1 MIGTTN
7 THEPFNG
14 IPSPSRVLTGGMLGL
29 AVAMGIGRFAFTP
42 ILPAMQR
49 DTGLSHLMAG
59 QLASWNYL
67 GYLAGSLGLTLF
79 ITLRR
84 SRALY
89 PGALTAS
96 CLTTI
101 AMGLTHSP
109 VGWSVLRF
117 MGGMASS
124 LVFIA
129 LAALVIP
136 YLISMGKAGRTSLL
150 FSGVGLGIAFTGAL
164 TPLLDRMAGWRGG
177 WIGLGVVAA
186 VLSFVSWRLIA
197 PIHSVAFPSNASS
210 AGASRIGMLVTAY
223 FLEGLGYIVTA
234 TFLVTIVKS
243 TPGMANW
250 AAASWIVVGLSA
262 APSTVIWQALSVRFG
277 WRKATTAAYLLQAGS
292 LFISVKAAGPIGI
305 LFSAAAF
312 GGTFMGITS
321 LSMGEGARRS
331 GANQSHTAAILTMAF
346 ALGQIAGPVCAG
358 WLAQSAGSFRLSL
371 GLAGGCVLA
380 GGILTWLDRP
390 RTQTARLSEKAP

>member
-1 MIGTTN
+1 
-7 THEPFNG
+7 
-14 IPSPSRVLTGGMLGL
+14 MLGL

-67 GYLAGSLGLTLF
+67 GYLAGSLGLALF
-79 ITLRR
+79 VALRH

-101 AMGLTHSP
+101 AMGLTDSP
-109 VGWSVLRF
+109 AVWSALRF
-117 MGGMASS
+117 MGGVASA

-136 YLISMGKAGRTSLL
+136 YLIGTGRAGRTSLL
-150 FSGVGLGIAFTGAL
+150 FSGVGLGIALTGAV

-177 WIGLGVVAA
+177 WIGLGAVAV
-186 VLSFVSWRLIA
+186 VLSVVSWRLIA
-197 PIHSVAFPSNASS
+197 PIHSVAFSSNSS
-210 AGASRIGMLVTAY
+210 SSGTSPIGMLVTAY

-234 TFLVTIVKS
+234 TFLVTIVKN

-250 AAASWIVVGLSA
+250 AAASWVVVGLSA
-262 APSTVIWQALSVRFG
+262 APSTVLWQALSARFG

-292 LFISVKAAGPIGI
+292 LFMSAKAAGPIGI

-331 GANQSHTAAILTMAF
+331 GANQSHTAAILTMAY
-346 ALGQIAGPVCAG
+346 AMGQIAGPVSAG
-358 WLAQSAGSFRLSL
+358 WLARSAGGFRLSL

-380 GGILTWLDRP
+380 GGILTWLDQP
-390 RTQTARLSEKAP
+390 GLSTTHN

>member
-1 MIGTTN
+1 MGSAI
-7 THEPFNG
+7 EPEASRG
-14 IPSPSRVLTGGMLGL
+14 MPSPSRVLVGGMLGL

-79 ITLRR
+79 IALRR

-89 PGALTAS
+89 PGALAAS
-96 CLTTI
+96 CFTTV
-101 AMGLTHSP
+101 AMGLTASP
-109 VGWSVLRF
+109 VWWGVWRF
-117 MGGMASS
+117 VGGMASS

-136 YLISMGKAGRTSLL
+136 YLIGLGKAGGTSLL
-150 FSGVGLGIAFTGAL
+150 FSGVGLGIAFTGAM

-177 WIGLGVVAA
+177 WIGLGAVAA
-186 VLSFVSWRLIA
+186 LLSLLSWRLIRG
-197 PIHSVAFPSNASS
+197 IHSVPFS
-210 AGASRIGMLVTAY
+210 AAAVPAGRAPIRMLVAAY
-223 FLEGLGYIVTA
+223 FLEGLGYVVTA
-234 TFLVTIVKS
+234 TFLVTIVRS
-243 TPGMANW
+243 TSGMAGW

-262 APSTVIWQALSVRFG
+262 APSTVIWQALSHRFG
-277 WRKATTAAYLLQAGS
+277 WRGATTAAYLLQAGS
-292 LFISVKAAGPIGI
+292 LFVSTRAAGPVGI

-346 ALGQIAGPVCAG
+346 ALGQIVGPVCAG

-371 GLAGGCVLA
+371 GLAGGCVLV

-390 RTQTARLSEKAP
+390 GLQAAP